1 MELNQKTFKD
11 YSADGDHI
19 TELQEKLN
27 DAANYLVGDEL
38 RQAVNVALTLGQPL
52 LLTGAPGTGKT
63 QLARRVAYELG
74 LTTKFF
80 PLVFNTKSISTAKD
94 LFYQYDALRHFHDV
108 QVSKS
113 NDATNQSATLEENAA
128 LAENATA
135 DQKDKNNLSAEPYI
149 TYEALGKAILLT
161 LDPTNVLRM
170 KLNQYLPAD
179 LQSLGPVRSVVLIDE
194 IDKAPRDLP
203 NDVLNEIEDMSF
215 VVKEIVTDNKP
226 GLTITADSKY
236 RPVIIITSNS
246 ERDLPDAFLRRC
258 VFFHIDP
265 PDRDMLSRIVA
276 DRLMVQVMS
285 TVTKTALINLFTK
298 IRDELNLK
306 KPPATAE
313 LLYWMRVLENAHID
327 LAEASDREKLQQTF
341 YALAKNPED
350 LKTLRTE
357 TDRLVND
364 VLNEP
369 NAA

>member
-1 MELNQKTFKD
+1 MSANQKTFRD
-11 YSADGDHI
+11 YAADGDQI
-19 TELQEKLN
+19 TELQDKLN

-63 QLARRVAYELG
+63 QLAKRVAYELG
-74 LTTKFF
+74 LSAKFF

-113 NDATNQSATLEENAA
+113 DSAAGDNARADESEENR
-128 LAENATA
+128 
-135 DQKDKNNLSAEPYI
+135 LSAEPYI

-161 LDPTNVLRM
+161 LAPTDERRM
-170 KLNQYLPAD
+170 KVNQYLPANS
-179 LQSLGPVRSVVLIDE
+179 QSLGPVRSVVLIDE

-203 NDVLNEIEDMSF
+203 NDILNEIEDMSF
-215 VVKEIVTDNKP
+215 TVKEIVVDKKA
-226 GLTITADSKY
+226 GLTITADSRY
-236 RPVIIITSNS
+236 RPIIIITSNS

-265 PDRDMLSRIVA
+265 PNQAMLSRIVA
-276 DRLMVQVMS
+276 DRLKIQLMS
-285 TVTKTALINLFTK
+285 SATKATFIHLFIK

-313 LLYWMRVLENAHID
+313 LLYWMRVLENTQIG
-327 LAEASDREKLQQTF
+327 LAEKSQREQLQQTF
-341 YALAKNPED
+341 YTLAKSPED
-350 LKTLRTE
+350 LKTLRAE
-357 TDRLVND
+357 TDRLIND

-369 NAA
+369 RPVL